1 MLSLTTGG
9 PEEAYRKGGF
19 NGDIPA
25 ILRPI
30 QRGILQFVGF
40 SVLKPHIVFGPAHL
54 SEDQRREKL
63 ELFAYRLRTLADE
76 SPIEVGSY

>member
-1 MLSLTTGG
+1 MNAFIVYWH
-9 PEEAYRKGGF
+9 PEPRSF
-19 NGDIPA
+19 NGDIAA

-54 SEDQRREKL
+54 NEDQRREKL
-63 ELFAYRLRTLADE
+63 ELFAYRLRTLANE
-76 SPIEVGSY
+76 SPIEVGFY